1 MNIHAFLNQAADVAV
16 QVTQHDPLSLPAN
29 LLDRVK
35 LTALIDTLN
44 ALDYALLHSEEA
56 KMLDQPEDREYL
68 RDVSYEYAK
77 DQVKIQM
84 NINALKVNLQE
95 VAA

>member
-1 MNIHAFLNQAADVAV
+1 MI
-16 QVTQHDPLSLPAN
+16 
-29 LLDRVK
+29 LLF
-35 LTALIDTLN
+35 AWQG
-44 ALDYALLHSEEA
+44 E
-56 KMLDQPEDREYL
+56 
-68 RDVSYEYAK
+68 VSYEYAK